1 MEITVQKTGLEVVI
15 QGKYDNNDLNNI
27 IETYAKELAK
37 TVKMPGFRAGK
48 VPVKAVM
55 QLHKEKLTEDAKNK
69 ILEDIFNGGLK
80 KEEISQQDIVGEP
93 LLVNQEENEKETSI
107 EIKVFLKPVIEFD
120 DSFMEKLPEIKAE
133 EISDDE
139 VENKINDLLKTSA
152 KLIDVDKPLE
162 IGDAVVFDFEG
173 FIDGTPFEGG
183 KAENYSLELGSG
195 QFVPGF
201 EDQLV
206 GLKAGDK
213 KSVKI
218 TFPENYPNEE
228 LKGKEAVFECKIHK
242 VQKREIPELTNESAK
257 TLLEEN
263 EIDSNLGAIENL
275 KKAIKKRLQK
285 EKINQ
290 QIIDPNVQEQVKNIL
305 LNTIQFDIPA
315 NVVENEIQFRINA
328 EVEKMSPDEVK
339 KIQENIN
346 EEYPKLR
353 DVFYKNASDSVRLTF
368 IVDELAKR
376 EKIAIS
382 DKQLVDII
390 SYQALMEGQNP
401 EEVIKNL
408 EDRGMLPLMKMNL
421 IEAEV
426 ISALLTKRVK

>member
-353 DVFYKNASDSVRLTF
+353 DKFYKNASDSVRLTF

>member
-152 KLIDVDKPLE
+152 KLIDADKPLE

-305 LNTIQFDIPA
+305 LDTIQFDIPA

-339 KIQENIN
+339 KIQENID

-353 DVFYKNASDSVRLTF
+353 DKFYKNASDSVRLTF